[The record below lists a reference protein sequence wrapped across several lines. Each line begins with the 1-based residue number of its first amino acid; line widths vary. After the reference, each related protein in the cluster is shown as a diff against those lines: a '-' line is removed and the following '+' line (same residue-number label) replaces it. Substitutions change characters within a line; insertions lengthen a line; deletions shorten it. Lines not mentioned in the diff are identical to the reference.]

1 MTVVYLDSV
10 FLFNALLD
18 YLLFLST
25 ARLAGIPLRRRRY
38 LLCGVLGGLYAAG
51 GVPSRRGLSHGNA
64 GKGRR
69 GAAAGAHRLW
79 PGDPFSPT
87 DAADRR
93 RHRLRLGG
101 DGSGPRTVGGAA
113 HSQRPGNFLYEC
125 QRENPAAFRVRGLS
139 AADGD
144 LPGGGRPRYPGG
156 VSAGDGVPAG
166 ANGGPHRIAGHG
178 QQPAGHRRG
187 TGADGGAVPVS
198 TACGGHSA
206 PSAGR
211 DPAYA
216 APALSKAA
224 SPAFADADGGG
235 RRAAGQREQRLDGDW
250 RRSLS
255 KFADRPDGYRV
266 GGRIYRFMGRG
277 REKES

>member
-38 LLCGVLGGLYAAG
+38 LLCGVLGGLYAAA
-51 GVPSRRGLSHGNA
+51 V
-64 GKGRR
+64 
-69 GAAAGAHRLW
+69 
-79 PGDPFSPT
+79 F
-87 DAADRR
+87 
-93 RHRLRLGG
+93 
-101 DGSGPRTVGGAA
+101 
-113 HSQRPGNFLYEC
+113 
-125 QRENPAAFRVRGLS
+125 
-139 AADGD
+139 
-144 LPGGGRPRYPGG
+144 LPGGGFLTETLVKAG
-156 VSAGDGVPAG
+156 VGLLLALIAFGRETHFLRLTLLAVAIACALAGTVLALGLLAGQHIPNARGIFYTNVNGKTLLLSASGVYLLLTVIFRA
-166 ANGGPHRIAGHG
+166 AAAHG
-178 QQPAGHRRG
+178 IRGECLPVTVCLLGQTVALTALLDTGNSLRDTARG
-187 TGADGGAVPVS
+187 TGADGGAVPIS
-198 TACGGHSA
+198 AACGGHSA

>member
-38 LLCGVLGGLYAAG
+38 LLSGVLGGLYAAAVFLPG
-51 GVPSRRGLSHGNA
+51 GGFLTETLVKAGVGLLLA
-64 GKGRR
+64 LIAFGRET
-69 GAAAGAHRLW
+69 H
-79 PGDPFSPT
+79 F
-87 DAADRR
+87 
-93 RHRLRLGG
+93 LRLTLLTVAIACALAG
-101 DGSGPRTVGGAA
+101 TVGGAA

-125 QRENPAAFRVRGLS
+125 QRENPAAFCVRGLP

-144 LPGGGRPRYPGG
+144 LSGGGRPRYPGG

-198 TACGGHSA
+198 AACGGHSA

-235 RRAAGQREQRLDGDW
+235 RRAAGQREQRLDGD
-250 RRSLS
+250 RRRLLS

-277 REKES
+277 REKGS

>member
-38 LLCGVLGGLYAAG
+38 LLSGVLG
-51 GVPSRRGLSHGNA
+51 GLSHGNA

-79 PGDPFSPT
+79 PGDPFSPA
-87 DAADRR
+87 DAADR

-101 DGSGPRTVGGAA
+101 DGSGSRTVGGAA

-125 QRENPAAFRVRGLS
+125 QRENPAAFCVRGLP

-144 LPGGGRPRYPGG
+144 LPDGGRPRYPGG

-187 TGADGGAVPVS
+187 TGADGGAVPVPAACS
-198 TACGGHSA
+198 GHPASLVGGGVTYTA
-206 PSAGR
+206 PT
-211 DPAYA
+211 
-216 APALSKAA
+216 LSEAA
-224 SPAFADADGGG
+224 SPAFAGADGGG
-235 RRAAGQREQRLDGDW
+235 GRSAGQREQRLDGDW

-255 KFADRPDGYRV
+255 KFADRPDGYGV
-266 GGRIYRFMGRG
+266 GGRIYRFVGRG
-277 REKES
+277 REKET